1 MADKEWTDNKISL
14 TKGRLEGL
22 SDGIFAFAMTFLVI
36 TLIPGEMNSTM
47 VFGPEIYQT
56 LLTAFIGWVLGF
68 LVLGAFW
75 LDHHIQYQ
83 PIEKIDGIFIWLNLI
98 MLMFV
103 SLLPFS
109 ISFSPHYDQPMLGRQ
124 IFYANILAIGL
135 FMLLQWI
142 YATAGHRL
150 VGPTLKRIEIQKIS
164 YSISTIP
171 VVSVLALLF
180 VLAGYWWGG
189 VFFLI
194 LPFLRLGVAWMS
206 RGWVDEGS

>member
-1 MADKEWTDNKISL
+1 MADEEWTDNKIIL

-36 TLIPGEMNSTM
+36 SLIPGEINSTM
-47 VFGPEIYQT
+47 VFGPEVFQT
-56 LLTAFIGWVLGF
+56 LLTAFITWVLGF
-68 LVLGAFW
+68 LILGAFW

-83 PIEKIDGIFIWLNLI
+83 PIEKIDGIFVWLNLI

-103 SLLPFS
+103 TLLPFS
-109 ISFSPHYDQPMLGRQ
+109 ISFARHYDQPMLGRQ
-124 IFYANILAIGL
+124 IFYANILVIGL

-150 VGPTLKRIEIQKIS
+150 VKATLKRIEIQKIS

-171 VVSVLALLF
+171 VVSVLALF
-180 VLAGYWWGG
+180 FALAGYWWGG

-194 LPFLRLGVAWMS
+194 LPFLRLGVARMN
-206 RGWVDEGS
+206 RGWVDGGS